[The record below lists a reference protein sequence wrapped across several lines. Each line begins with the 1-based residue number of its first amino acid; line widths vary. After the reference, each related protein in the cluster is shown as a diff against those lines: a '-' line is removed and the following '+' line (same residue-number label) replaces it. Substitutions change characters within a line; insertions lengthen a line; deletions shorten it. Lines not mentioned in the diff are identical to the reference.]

1 VSFRPKTL
9 YIIFPTFRGEEEN
22 VLEHELAVFLSFFVQ
37 KFLQNQRMPWLTI

>member
-1 VSFRPKTL
+1 VSFRPKRSRL
-9 YIIFPTFRGEEEN
+9 FFPTFRGEEEN